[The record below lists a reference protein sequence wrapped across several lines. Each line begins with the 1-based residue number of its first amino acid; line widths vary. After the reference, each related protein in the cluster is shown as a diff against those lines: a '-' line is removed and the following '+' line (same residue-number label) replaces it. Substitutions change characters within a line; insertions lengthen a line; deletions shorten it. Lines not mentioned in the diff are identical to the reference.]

1 MPTAPH
7 RAATPGS
14 PQAHPAD
21 GESIAI
27 PSPHLTIEFDTDAPA
42 LTPEAARALLALLLH
57 GREAMVADE
66 PGRDQEPAA

>member
-7 RAATPGS
+7 RAAAAGPS
-14 PQAHPAD
+14 QAHPAA

-57 GREAMVADE
+57 GREATTGDE